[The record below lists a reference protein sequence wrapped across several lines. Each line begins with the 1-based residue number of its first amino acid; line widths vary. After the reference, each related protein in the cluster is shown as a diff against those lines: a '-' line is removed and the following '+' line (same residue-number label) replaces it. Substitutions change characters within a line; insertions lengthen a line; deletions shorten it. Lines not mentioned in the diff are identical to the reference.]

1 MRTSTV
7 TAGSLSAT
15 LAGFAVALSAAPAE
29 ALVIAPIDSTAAAP
43 PALVDALVKPGSGI
57 AIAPSTI
64 TYQGTH
70 GAALRQSALYSGFN
84 LDPSTGS
91 TPTLSLPDGVLLTS
105 GNAAVP
111 LTNSLE
117 QFNGISRSGSN
128 AALSALS
135 GGDTADANVLSFR
148 FHVPTGRTSI
158 SAQFVFGTEEYPLQN
173 VTDIFGFFIDGV
185 NFARFSN
192 GDLIS
197 NTPGNPTNFIAN
209 PVGSGL
215 YGIEYNGVTR
225 SLTVIGLL
233 GTAGSDGSHAFSVGV
248 ADTSDPIFDS
258 GIFLS
263 PLVLGTATGGGI
275 VDVPAIPEPA
285 TFGLMLAGL
294 AAGCTFLRGR
304 RLSARDRAA

>member
-1 MRTSTV
+1 MRTPIV
-7 TAGSLSAT
+7 TPGSLVASVAG
-15 LAGFAVALSAAPAE
+15 LAVCLTAEPAAALS
-29 ALVIAPIDSTAAAP
+29 IAPIASAAEAQT
-43 PALVDALVKPGSGI
+43 ALVDALVTPGSGI
-57 AIAPSTI
+57 TIVPSSI
-64 TYQGTH
+64 SYQGTH
-70 GAALRQSALYSGFN
+70 GAALRQAALYSGFA
-84 LDPSTGS
+84 LAPSSGS
-91 TPTLSLPDGVLLTS
+91 TPTLSLPDGILLTS

-117 QFNGISRSGSN
+117 RFNGVSRSGAN

-135 GGDTADANVLSFR
+135 GGDTADANMLTFR
-148 FHVPTGRTSI
+148 FNVPAGRTSV
-158 SAQFVFGTEEYPLQN
+158 SAQFVFGTEEFPLQN

-215 YGIEYNGVTR
+215 YGIEYNGLTR
-225 SLTVIGLL
+225 SLTVVGLL
-233 GTAGSDGSHAFSVGV
+233 GVAGADGSHAFSVGV

-258 GIFLS
+258 GVFVS
-263 PLVLGTATGGGI
+263 PLVLGTASEGGI
-275 VDVPAIPEPA
+275 VDVPAIPEPG

-294 AAGCTFLRGR
+294 AAGGAFLRGR
-304 RLSARDRAA
+304 RPPPRARAA